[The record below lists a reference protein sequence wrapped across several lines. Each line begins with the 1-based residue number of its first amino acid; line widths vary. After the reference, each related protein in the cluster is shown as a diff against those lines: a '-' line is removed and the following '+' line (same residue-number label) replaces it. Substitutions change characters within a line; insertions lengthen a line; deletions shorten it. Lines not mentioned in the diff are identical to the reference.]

1 MVLFLYPNLPKILEE
16 DGTVAKK
23 KKNTLP
29 SGNIRIQVYDY
40 TDVDGKKHYKSFTA
54 PTRQEAKYLAAQ
66 WKAGKADK
74 KPSRIT
80 LYEAVS
86 RYIEAKEG
94 VLSPSTIKEYLGMQK
109 RHMKDV
115 GRIWLDELN
124 TTDVQIWIS
133 NKSKNLSPKSVRNL
147 YGLLSA
153 AIEMFAPDLHIKVS
167 LPEKKRLELYC
178 PSDDDVKTLLRQVAG
193 TDLEIAIL
201 LAAFGPLRRGEICA
215 LDASDIS
222 GNKVSVTK
230 SMVMGSDHQ
239 WHIKQP
245 KTYGSYRTI
254 EFPDF
259 VIDKLK
265 GKTGR
270 IINRSPDAITRSFE
284 RAIKRTSLPHFRF
297 HDLRHYAASI
307 MHAIGV
313 PDQYI
318 LQRGGW
324 SSDNVMKT
332 VYRNT
337 IDIETVRQNKKINE
351 HFDKIACDI
360 PCDTFL

>member
-1 MVLFLYPNLPKILEE
+1 M
-16 DGTVAKK
+16 AKK
-23 KKNTLP
+23 KKNALP

-54 PTRQEAKYLAAQ
+54 STRQEAKYLAAQ
-66 WKAGKADK
+66 WKAGKAER
-74 KPSRIT
+74 KPTRIT
-80 LYEAVS
+80 LYETVT

-94 VLSPSTIKEYLGMQK
+94 VLSPSTIRGYKKMQEC
-109 RHMKDV
+109 RMKDI

-124 TTDVQIWIS
+124 STDVQIWIS
-133 NKSKNLSPKSVRNL
+133 NLSKNLSPKYVRNI

-153 AIEMFAPDLHIKVS
+153 AIELFAPDLTLKVTM
-167 LPEKKRLELYC
+167 PEKKRPELYC
-178 PSDDDVKTLLRQVAG
+178 PSDDDVKKLLRDVSG

-201 LAAFGPLRRGEICA
+201 LAAFGPMRRGEICA
-215 LDASDIS
+215 LESTDIC
-222 GNKVSVTK
+222 GNKISVTK
-230 SMVMGSDHQ
+230 SMVMGPDREYCV
-239 WHIKQP
+239 KQP
-245 KTYGSYRTI
+245 KTYGSYREI
-254 EFPDF
+254 EYPQF
-259 VIDKLK
+259 VIEKMK
-265 GKTGR
+265 GRTGR
-270 IINRSPDAITRSFE
+270 IIKRSPDAITRSFE
-284 RAIKRTSLPHFRF
+284 RAIKRTGLPHFRF

-307 MHAIGV
+307 MHAIGI

-351 HFDKIACDI
+351 HFDKMACDI
-360 PCDTFL
+360 SCDTLS

>member
-1 MVLFLYPNLPKILEE
+1 M
-16 DGTVAKK
+16 AKK
-23 KKNTLP
+23 KKNALP

-66 WKAGKADK
+66 WKAGKAEK
-74 KPSRIT
+74 KPTRIT
-80 LYEAVS
+80 LYEAVT

-94 VLSPSTIKEYLGMQK
+94 VLSPSTIREYMGMQE
-109 RHMKDV
+109 RRMKEI

-124 TTDVQIWIS
+124 STDVQVWIS
-133 NKSKNLSPKSVRNL
+133 SVSKELSPKSVRNL

-153 AIEMFAPDLHIKVS
+153 AVEMFAPDLRLKVT
-167 LPEKKRLELYC
+167 LPEKKRPELYC
-178 PSDDDVKTLLRQVAG
+178 PSDNDIKALLKHVNG

-201 LAAFGPLRRGEICA
+201 LAAFGPMRRGEICA
-215 LDASDIS
+215 LEASDIS
-222 GNKVSVTK
+222 GNKVSITK

-259 VIDKLK
+259 VINKIK
-265 GKTGR
+265 GRTGR
-270 IINRSPDAITRSFE
+270 IISRSPDAITRSFE

-332 VYRNT
+332 IYRNT

-351 HFDKIACDI
+351 HFGKIACDI
-360 PCDTFL
+360 ACDTFS